1 MDNLCETDASSYSY
15 DDKKR
20 GHALSVYHNQTSAA
34 KIQHKG
40 VTLYNNQKY
49 DDNSI
54 WWEIYDRHIRG
65 TSIYD
70 EALLIMD

>member
-1 MDNLCETDASSYSY
+1 MMIRREVMHYQFIT
-15 DDKKR
+15 
-20 GHALSVYHNQTSAA
+20 TSAA

-70 EALLIMD
+70 EAVLIMD